1 MCIYVNKYCRQDSSS
16 AGGGGAVSGNSA
28 ESRVLATMLTEMDGI
43 DVGAKDLIGDA
54 NGDTAMCG
62 VIVIAAT
69 NRIDAIDA
77 ALLRKV
83 QHRAVRATCSW
94 SY

>member
-1 MCIYVNKYCRQDSSS
+1 MAIFIRLFDFAVYPRQDSSS
-16 AGGGGAVSGNSA
+16 SDGSSAGNSA

-43 DVGAKDLIGDA
+43 DVGAKDGPSSSSSSS
-54 NGDTAMCG
+54 TACG

-83 QHRAVRATCSW
+83 YCCVVV
-94 SY
+94 